1 MLLHFAFLLSDA
13 GNPLSV
19 CLRQIKSKLT
29 CKNETKGGKVISN
42 QPIIFN
48 ITYTPW
54 KLKSNATPEERKK
67 FERERP
73 YYEMSDGGNNIY
85 KYMTADRKLN
95 GANSKSEMRDMI
107 SYFEKS
113 TGVFNGDGFISK
125 EELKEIQER
134 SKADKILW
142 HGFISLNEEMSRK
155 IDMPEKCMRLVKRT
169 FGEFFRDMG
178 LDSKNMDLICSLHKD
193 KPHHLHIHF
202 WFAEKEPKCKY
213 RKKELEYRHKGKI
226 EKAVIDRM
234 HVRLNVFIKERT
246 DKTYMT
252 RDEALRELKRITFPK
267 SIVSEDEVRKKLI
280 SLAKAIPKDA
290 SFFYS
295 KKDMLP
301 YREQIDKTVNK
312 LLLYD
317 IRARK
322 ADRKFYERLS
332 GLRRKIDELCE
343 PTKSGN
349 HYSIDPQNITLIQE
363 LEEDYKRRQGNIVLR
378 AVKNI
383 KPEIFE
389 RKYRHKV
396 NDNRLKR
403 NLAISHRKVGKLIG
417 GFLASFGE
425 ESEYLSRDYTDR
437 LQEIEE
443 EMEAERE
450 RQEAQE
456 ARASRYNYCKE

>member
-1 MLLHFAFLLSDA
+1 M
-13 GNPLSV
+13 
-19 CLRQIKSKLT
+19 
-29 CKNETKGGKVISN
+29 
-42 QPIIFN
+42 
-48 ITYTPW
+48 
-54 KLKSNATPEERKK
+54 
-67 FERERP
+67 RE
-73 YYEMSDGGNNIY
+73 GGNNIY
-85 KYMTADRKLN
+85 KYMTSDRKLN
-95 GANSKSEMRDMI
+95 GENSKSDMRDMI

-113 TGVFNGDGFISK
+113 TGVFNGDGFISQQ
-125 EELKEIQER
+125 ELKAIQER
-134 SKADKILW
+134 AKANKILW

-178 LDSKNMDLICSLHKD
+178 LDPKNIDLICSLHKD
-193 KPHHLHIHF
+193 RPHHLHIHF
-202 WFAEKEPKCKY
+202 WFAEKGPKCKY

-234 HVRLNVFIKERT
+234 HVRLNAFIDERT
-246 DKTYMT
+246 DKLYMT
-252 RDEALRELKRITFPK
+252 RNEALRELKRIAFPT
-267 SIVSEDEVRKKLI
+267 SIVSEDEVRKELI
-280 SLAKAIPKDA
+280 ALAKAIPKDA
-290 SFFYS
+290 SFFYN
-295 KKDMLP
+295 KKDMVP
-301 YREQIDKTVNK
+301 YREQIDKTVNRLMLFDK
-312 LLLYD
+312 
-317 IRARK
+317 RARK

-332 GLRRKIDELCE
+332 GLQRKMDELCE

-417 GFLASFGE
+417 GFLSSFGE
-425 ESEYLSRDYTDR
+425 ESEYLSRDLSNR
-437 LQEIEE
+437 LQEIEQ

-450 RQEAQE
+450 QNKEQERMSSHWNFE
-456 ARASRYNYCKE
+456 KG